1 MILDGATSVPM
12 RTMDCDFIRLGLTPR
27 LLPNGSVAQLD
38 RALGYEPR
46 DWGIVLL
53 HSYHFLWVCSSI
65 GLEHSALT
73 RRVASSSLAAPTI
86 FNAPVAQLAEQQT
99 LNLWVGGSIP
109 PRSTI
114 VNGL

>member
-1 MILDGATSVPM
+1 MAESVQF
-12 RTMDCDFIRLGLTPR
+12 TINL
-27 LLPNGSVAQLD
+27 NGNAYTGIAQLD

-86 FNAPVAQLAEQQT
+86 F
-99 LNLWVGGSIP
+99 IP
-109 PRSTI
+109 PWQSSYARYS
-114 VNGL
+114 

>member
-1 MILDGATSVPM
+1 MILDGGTSVAVTRKIVTLQFWVQPPGVSPM
-12 RTMDCDFIRLGLTPR
+12 CLYLNWIEGLAT
-27 LLPNGSVAQLD
+27 NQDAG
-38 RALGYEPR
+38 
-46 DWGIVLL
+46 
-53 HSYHFLWVCSSI
+53 
-65 GLEHSALT
+65 
-73 RRVASSSLAAPTI
+73 SSSLSRHAI